1 MKIVWL
7 NFIFTF
13 LFTASLCFSKP
24 REQKKK
30 NVKTPTDIALQM
42 KRIDK
47 KANEAESKTK
57 EMLDVLKKL
66 IKKNKLKYK
75 SFLHKEIE

>member
-1 MKIVWL
+1 
-7 NFIFTF
+7 
-13 LFTASLCFSKP
+13 
-24 REQKKK
+24 
-30 NVKTPTDIALQM
+30 M

-47 KANEAESKTK
+47 KASEAESKTK